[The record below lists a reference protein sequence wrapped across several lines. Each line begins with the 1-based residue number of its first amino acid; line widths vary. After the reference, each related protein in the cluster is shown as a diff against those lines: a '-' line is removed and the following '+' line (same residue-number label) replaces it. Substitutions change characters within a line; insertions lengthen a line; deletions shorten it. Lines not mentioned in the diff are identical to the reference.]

1 MLRSASQFRAA
12 IRRFVRSRRG
22 ATAVEF
28 ALISMPLM
36 ILVFGVLELAMIL
49 LVSATLDTATDFAAR
64 NIRTGVFQQGGAGPT
79 GQQGFRQLVCLNMS
93 WLQQMC
99 SQAAPK
105 PGDPDL
111 NPLFVEART
120 FDSYAAAGALQRKD
134 PSVFDPNTF
143 NPSQIDWCAG
153 NPEDIVVVTT
163 YFKWPIVT
171 PLIRPLFK
179 NYDGG
184 RMISSTRLFRNE
196 PFNPALPRLG
206 NSTQCP

>member
-1 MLRSASQFRAA
+1 MPRSAPQFRTA

-64 NIRTGVFQQGGAGPT
+64 NIRTGVFQQGPAT
-79 GQQGFRQLVCLNMS
+79 MKGQDGFRRLVCVNMS

-99 SQAAPK
+99 TQATPK
-105 PGDPDL
+105 PGDPDP

-120 FDSYAAAGALQRKD
+120 FDSYVAAGALQRR
-134 PSVFDPNTF
+134 DPNTF
-143 NPSQIDWCAG
+143 DPQKTDWCAG

-196 PFNPALPRLG
+196 PFNPALPRRG

>member
-1 MLRSASQFRAA
+1 MPRSASPFRTA

-28 ALISMPLM
+28 ALISLPLM

-64 NIRTGVFQQGGAGPT
+64 NIRTGVFQQGPSNMK
-79 GQQGFRQLVCLNMS
+79 GQDGFRRLVCVNMS

-99 SQAAPK
+99 TQAAPK
-105 PGDPDL
+105 PGDPDP

-120 FDSYAAAGALQRKD
+120 FDSYVAAGALQRR
-134 PSVFDPNTF
+134 DPNTF
-143 NPSQIDWCAG
+143 DPQKTDWCAG

-171 PLIRPLFK
+171 PLIRSLFR

-196 PFNPALPRLG
+196 PFNPALRPHG
-206 NSTQCP
+206 NQTQCV

>member
-1 MLRSASQFRAA
+1 MPRSAPQFRTA

-64 NIRTGVFQQGGAGPT
+64 NIRTGVFQQGPNNMK
-79 GQQGFRQLVCLNMS
+79 GQDGFRRLVCVNMS

-99 SQAAPK
+99 TQAEPK
-105 PGDPDL
+105 PGDPDP

-120 FDSYAAAGALQRKD
+120 FDSYVAAGALQRR
-134 PSVFDPNTF
+134 DPNTF
-143 NPSQIDWCAG
+143 DPQKTDWCAG

-179 NYDGG
+179 NYEGG

-196 PFNPALPRLG
+196 PFNPALPRRG

>member
-1 MLRSASQFRAA
+1 MLRSASQFRAV

-36 ILVFGVLELAMIL
+36 ILLFGVLELAMIL

-64 NIRTGVFQQGGAGPT
+64 NIRTGVFQQGPST
-79 GQQGFRQLVCLNMS
+79 MKGQDGFRRLVCVNMS

-99 SQAAPK
+99 TQAAPK
-105 PGDPDL
+105 PGDPDP

-120 FDSYAAAGALQRKD
+120 FDSYAAAGALQRR
-134 PSVFDPNTF
+134 DPNTF
-143 NPSQIDWCAG
+143 DPEQTDWCAG

>member
-1 MLRSASQFRAA
+1 MPRSAIQLRAA

-28 ALISMPLM
+28 ALISVPLM
-36 ILVFGVLELAMIL
+36 VLLFGVLELAMIL

-64 NIRTGVFQQGGAGPT
+64 NIRTGVFQQGPSNMK
-79 GQQGFRQLVCLNMS
+79 GQDGFRRLVCVNMS

-99 SQAAPK
+99 TQAAPK
-105 PGDPDL
+105 PGDPDP

-120 FDSYAAAGALQRKD
+120 FDSYVAAGALQRR
-134 PSVFDPNTF
+134 DPNTF
-143 NPSQIDWCAG
+143 DPQKTDWCAG

-196 PFNPALPRLG
+196 PFNPALPPVG
-206 NSTQCP
+206 SSTQCP

>member
-1 MLRSASQFRAA
+1 MTRSATRLRAW

-28 ALISMPLM
+28 ALISIPLM
-36 ILVFGVLELAMIL
+36 MLMFGVLELAMIL

-64 NIRTGVFQQGGAGPT
+64 NIRTGVFQAGSSGAPVS
-79 GQQGFRQLVCLNMS
+79 QQGFRQLVCVNMS
-93 WLQQMC
+93 WLEPMC
-99 SQAAPK
+99 TLDAPA
-105 PGDPDL
+105 PGEPDPS
-111 NPLFVEART
+111 PLFVESRT
-120 FDSYAAAGALQRKD
+120 FANFAAASALPER
-134 PSVFDPNTF
+134 DPNTF
-143 NPSQIDWCAG
+143 DPQVTNWCAG

-171 PLIRPLFK
+171 PLLRPVFQ
-179 NYDGG
+179 NFSGG

-206 NSTQCP
+206 NNTSC

>member
-1 MLRSASQFRAA
+1 MPRSASPFRTA

-28 ALISMPLM
+28 ALISLPLM

-64 NIRTGVFQQGGAGPT
+64 NIRTGVFQQGPAT
-79 GQQGFRQLVCLNMS
+79 MKGQDGFRRLVCANMN
-93 WLQQMC
+93 WLEKMC
-99 SQAAPK
+99 SVAAPE
-105 PGDPDL
+105 PGDPDP

-120 FDSYAAAGALQRKD
+120 FDSYVAAGALQPR
-134 PSVFDPNTF
+134 DPNTF
-143 NPSQIDWCAG
+143 DPQKTDWCAG

-179 NYDGG
+179 NYEGG

-196 PFNPALPRLG
+196 PFNPALPRRG

>member
-1 MLRSASQFRAA
+1 MPRSVIRFRTA

-36 ILVFGVLELAMIL
+36 MLLFGVLELAMIL

-64 NIRTGVFQQGGAGPT
+64 NIRTGQFQSGLSKAPVS
-79 GQQGFRQLVCLNMS
+79 QQGFRQLVCINMS
-93 WLQQMC
+93 WLQPLC
-99 SQAAPK
+99 SIDAPK
-105 PGDPDL
+105 PGEADP

-120 FDSYAAAGALQRKD
+120 FNTFADAGAAPARD
-134 PSVFDPNTF
+134 PATFDPDATN
-143 NPSQIDWCAG
+143 WCAG

-163 YFKWPIVT
+163 YFKWPIIT

-196 PFNPALPRLG
+196 PFNPALPRQG
-206 NSTQCP
+206 NQTSC

>member
-1 MLRSASQFRAA
+1 MPRSASPFRTA

-64 NIRTGVFQQGGAGPT
+64 NIRTGVFQQGPNNMK
-79 GQQGFRQLVCLNMS
+79 GQDGFRRLVCVNMS

-99 SQAAPK
+99 TQAAPE
-105 PGDPDL
+105 PGDPDP

-120 FDSYAAAGALQRKD
+120 FDSYVAAGALQPR
-134 PSVFDPNTF
+134 DPNTF
-143 NPSQIDWCAG
+143 DPQKTDWCAG
-153 NPEDIVVVTT
+153 NPEDIVLVRT
-163 YFKWPIVT
+163 YYEWPIIS
-171 PLIRPLFK
+171 PLLKPVFHSA
-179 NYDGG
+179 GHEG
-184 RMISSTRLFRNE
+184 RLLSSARIFRNE
-196 PFNPALPRLG
+196 PYNAALRPLG
-206 NSTQCP
+206 AKC

>member
-1 MLRSASQFRAA
+1 MLRSATQLRAVL
-12 IRRFVRSRRG
+12 RRFVRSRRG

-36 ILVFGVLELAMIL
+36 MLVFGVLELAMIL

-64 NIRTGVFQQGGAGPT
+64 NIRTGQFQSGLSSAAVS
-79 GQQGFRQLVCLNMS
+79 QQGFRQLVCVNMN
-93 WLQQMC
+93 WLEQMC
-99 SQAAPK
+99 SLDEPAP
-105 PGDPDL
+105 GEPDL

-120 FDSYAAAGALQRKD
+120 FATFADAGAAAPRD
-134 PSVFDPNTF
+134 PTTFDPDET
-143 NPSQIDWCAG
+143 DWCAG

-163 YFKWPIVT
+163 YFKWPIIT

-196 PFNPALPRLG
+196 PYNPSLHPHG
-206 NSTQCP
+206 NQTSC

>member
-1 MLRSASQFRAA
+1 MPRSAPQFRTA

-64 NIRTGVFQQGGAGPT
+64 NIRTGVFQQGPAT
-79 GQQGFRQLVCLNMS
+79 MKGQDGFRRLVCVNMS

-99 SQAAPK
+99 TQATPK
-105 PGDPDL
+105 PGDPDP

-120 FDSYAAAGALQRKD
+120 FDSYVAAGALQRR
-134 PSVFDPNTF
+134 DPNTF
-143 NPSQIDWCAG
+143 DPQKTDWCAG

-179 NYDGG
+179 NYEGG

-196 PFNPALPRLG
+196 PFNPALPRRG

>member
-1 MLRSASQFRAA
+1 MLRSASQFRAV

-36 ILVFGVLELAMIL
+36 ILLFGVLELAMIL

-64 NIRTGVFQQGGAGPT
+64 NIRTGVFQQGPST
-79 GQQGFRQLVCLNMS
+79 MKGQDGFRRLVCVNMS

-99 SQAAPK
+99 TQATPK
-105 PGDPDL
+105 PGDPDP

-120 FDSYAAAGALQRKD
+120 FDSYVAAGALQRR
-134 PSVFDPNTF
+134 DPNTF
-143 NPSQIDWCAG
+143 DPQKTDWCAG

-179 NYDGG
+179 NYEGG

-196 PFNPALPRLG
+196 PFNPALPRRG

>member
-1 MLRSASQFRAA
+1 MPRSAIQLRAA

-28 ALISMPLM
+28 ALISVPLM
-36 ILVFGVLELAMIL
+36 VLLFGVLELAMIL

-64 NIRTGVFQQGGAGPT
+64 NIRTGVFQQGPSNMK
-79 GQQGFRQLVCLNMS
+79 GQDGFRRLVCVNMS

-99 SQAAPK
+99 TQAAPK
-105 PGDPDL
+105 PGDPDP

-120 FDSYAAAGALQRKD
+120 FDSYVAAGALQRR
-134 PSVFDPNTF
+134 DPNTF
-143 NPSQIDWCAG
+143 DPQKTDWCAG

-171 PLIRPLFK
+171 PLIRSLFR

-196 PFNPALPRLG
+196 PFNPALRPHG
-206 NSTQCP
+206 NQTQCV

>member
-1 MLRSASQFRAA
+1 MK
-12 IRRFVRSRRG
+12 
-22 ATAVEF
+22 
-28 ALISMPLM
+28 
-36 ILVFGVLELAMIL
+36 
-49 LVSATLDTATDFAAR
+49 
-64 NIRTGVFQQGGAGPT
+64 
-79 GQQGFRQLVCLNMS
+79 GQDGFRRLVCVNMS
-93 WLQQMC
+93 WLQKMC

-105 PGDPDL
+105 AGDPDP

-120 FDSYAAAGALQRKD
+120 FDSYVAAGALQPR
-134 PSVFDPNTF
+134 DPNTF
-143 NPSQIDWCAG
+143 DPQKTDWCAG

-179 NYDGG
+179 NYEGG

-196 PFNPALPRLG
+196 PFNPALPRRG

>member
-1 MLRSASQFRAA
+1 MLRSAPQFRTA

-64 NIRTGVFQQGGAGPT
+64 NIRTGQFQSGLSKAPVS
-79 GQQGFRQLVCLNMS
+79 QQGFRQLVCVNMS
-93 WLQQMC
+93 WLEGMC
-99 SQAAPK
+99 SMAAPK
-105 PGDPDL
+105 PGDPDP

-120 FDSYAAAGALQRKD
+120 FDSYVAAGALQRR
-134 PSVFDPNTF
+134 DPNTF
-143 NPSQIDWCAG
+143 DPQKTDWCAG

-179 NYDGG
+179 NYEGG

-196 PFNPALPRLG
+196 PFNPALPRRG